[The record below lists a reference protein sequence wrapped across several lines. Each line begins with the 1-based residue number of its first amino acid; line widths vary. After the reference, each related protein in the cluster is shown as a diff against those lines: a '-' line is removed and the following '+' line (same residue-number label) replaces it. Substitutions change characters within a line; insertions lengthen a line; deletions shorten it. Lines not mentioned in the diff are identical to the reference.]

1 MNEKET
7 ENICKKREEKRKKSM
22 RRKLHLPK
30 IKVKPVR
37 RGCKVVPF
45 DDGVT
50 GGLPLMRGADEE
62 CDLAQKPLDV
72 VHSQMPSRSMKSD
85 GIFLAVHQNAPDE
98 QSSYLDEKLEKQG
111 KEEVMASSLLPSLRL
126 PSWKEMYR
134 RLIKKEEI
142 AANKQVETPPK
153 LDNEEIGGKLPT
165 LTRKKRK
172 SRVHQKRPVLTVEE
186 EGVTSG
192 LPLCRSCD
200 VLESTQAVLFE
211 VEDAGYLASGEESD

>member
-1 MNEKET
+1 
-7 ENICKKREEKRKKSM
+7 M
-22 RRKLHLPK
+22 RRKFHLPK

-45 DDGVT
+45 DDG

-62 CDLAQKPLDV
+62 CDLAQKPLNV

-85 GIFLAVHQNAPDE
+85 GIFLAMHQNAPDE
-98 QSSYLDEKLEKQG
+98 QSSSLDEKLEKQE
-111 KEEVMASSLLPSLRL
+111 KEEVMASSLPPSLRL
-126 PSWKEMYR
+126 PLWKEMYR
-134 RLIKKEEI
+134 RLIKKEI
-142 AANKQVETPPK
+142 AANKHVETPPK

-165 LTRKKRK
+165 RTRRKRK
-172 SRVHQKRPVLTVEE
+172 SCVHQKRPVPTIEE

-211 VEDAGYLASGEESD
+211 VEDAGYLASGKESD